1 MKIFKTILSVFL
13 VVIIAIGVTGCMK
26 NNSKSFVFYLEN
38 KYPNDSFEF
47 ENFQGGTLFGGD
59 RLKECKCKSEKLNEN
74 IYVVYDNVDNE
85 YSDNYL
91 DIKYSNDTDNTIFN
105 VLKTVFPNEK
115 FIFDKAK
122 ESFNSTTKS
131 SFLQSDI
138 DFSGYKSERG
148 IPIYAFVTNYDNQ
161 TRDEIVKNLEIAI
174 LKENIYCD
182 SIEIYFVDDYNPDI
196 ESNDSLQND
205 IVANHKYDD
214 YLLITMID
222 DSGFSSVE
230 WESN

>member
-1 MKIFKTILSVFL
+1 
-13 VVIIAIGVTGCMK
+13 MK

-59 RLKECKCKSEKLNEN
+59 RLKECRCKSEKLNEN

-148 IPIYAFVTNYDNQ
+148 IPVYAFVTNYDNQ
-161 TRDEIVKNLEIAI
+161 THDEIVKSLEKAI

-182 SIEIYFVDDYNPDI
+182 SIEIYFVDDCSSKLEIDA
-196 ESNDSLQND
+196 SLQND
-205 IVANHKYDD
+205 IVVNHKYND
-214 YLLITMID
+214 YLFITMID
-222 DSGFSSVE
+222 DSEFSIVE